1 MHKLLEK
8 VYIIFKIMFN
18 LFNMSSI
25 VKLKLLNLLQ
35 QIQVIIPASLSVT
48 MITSFFMSLVFSLQ
62 IVKEFLYLNA
72 SDVVGSVLTIVFLR
86 ELSPVLT
93 SIILI
98 GKIGSYFTAE
108 LATMKITEQ
117 IDVLYIL
124 GIDPICYLILPRVIA
139 FVLILPL
146 LNCLS
151 LLTSL
156 LSSSFICFTL
166 YNIQP
171 RMFFLSVFTSLSYID
186 FFKSCLKT
194 IIFGFLISI
203 ISCVWGLTSQGGAKG
218 VGQSTTTSVVV
229 SLLSVLCIDFILSY
243 YMFDSLDSVLK
254 SL

>member
-1 MHKLLEK
+1 MRKFLEK
-8 VYIIFKIMFN
+8 IYIILKIMFN
-18 LFNMSSI
+18 LFSI
-25 VKLKLLNLLQ
+25 SNICKLNSLNLLRQ
-35 QIQVIIPASLSVT
+35 MQTIIPACLPAT
-48 MITSFFMSLVFSLQ
+48 MITSCFMSLVFSLQ

-72 SDVVGSVLTIVFLR
+72 SDLVGSVLTIIFLR

-124 GIDPICYLILPRVIA
+124 NINPISYLVIPRILA
-139 FVLILPL
+139 FIIILPL

-156 LSSSFICFTL
+156 SSSSFICFIL
-166 YNIQP
+166 YNIHP
-171 RMFFLSVFTSLSYID
+171 KMFFLSVLTSLSYQDLI
-186 FFKSCLKT
+186 KSCLKT
-194 IIFGFLISI
+194 IIFALFIST

-218 VGQSTTTSVVV
+218 VGESITKSVVI
-229 SLLSVLCIDFILSY
+229 SLLSVLCLDFILSY
-243 YMFDSLDSVLK
+243 YMFNSLDSVLK